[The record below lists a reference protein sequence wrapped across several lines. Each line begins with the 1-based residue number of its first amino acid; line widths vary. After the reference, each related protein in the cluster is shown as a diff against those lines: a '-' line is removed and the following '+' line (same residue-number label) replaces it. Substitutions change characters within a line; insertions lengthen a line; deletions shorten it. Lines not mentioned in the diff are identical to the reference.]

1 VAKKEGGASHGDVK
15 WLLSLSDFFLQLV
28 ILFLLLFVV
37 SNIDRGKIEAIVRG
51 LQEKKG
57 LPVSKLPLTKS
68 KTKGDFLA
76 LIAEKLATTKKGY
89 LKEFPAPQR
98 NIKVSYEAVKN
109 GVLIRLENLEM
120 FNTGSAQLLE
130 QAKTILIE
138 FAKELT
144 TFYNIIEIIGY
155 TSSLYEDSYE
165 GDHITLAFERAKSV
179 YNLFKEKVAGFS
191 PAQYKVVSAG
201 NTSLLTNV
209 PDPITQKINQRVEFL
224 ITTELLET
232 K

>member
-1 VAKKEGGASHGDVK
+1 
-15 WLLSLSDFFLQLV
+15 
-28 ILFLLLFVV
+28 
-37 SNIDRGKIEAIVRG
+37 
-51 LQEKKG
+51 
-57 LPVSKLPLTKS
+57 
-68 KTKGDFLA
+68 
-76 LIAEKLATTKKGY
+76 
-89 LKEFPAPQR
+89 
-98 NIKVSYEAVKN
+98 
-109 GVLIRLENLEM
+109 M

-144 TFYNIIEIIGY
+144 TFYNIIEIIGC

-191 PAQYKVVSAG
+191 PAQFKVVSAG